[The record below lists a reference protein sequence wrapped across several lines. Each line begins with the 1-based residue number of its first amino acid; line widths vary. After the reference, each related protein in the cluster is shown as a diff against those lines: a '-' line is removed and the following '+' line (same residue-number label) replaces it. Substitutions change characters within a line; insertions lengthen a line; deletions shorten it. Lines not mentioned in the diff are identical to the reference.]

1 MYFKVGNVQKLVL
14 VIQIE
19 YKSTFK
25 VRNLGD
31 FQFFLPKLMGSGTHC
46 LKIDGFPGT
55 HGTHAN
61 GATVVDKS
69 RQTDESTITR
79 GDCNTKL
86 VCDII

>member
-1 MYFKVGNVQKLVL
+1 MAEKRKLED
-14 VIQIE
+14 IQIE

-55 HGTHAN
+55 HGTHTN
-61 GATVVDKS
+61 GATVIAPLMDATFDQK
-69 RQTDESTITR
+69 
-79 GDCNTKL
+79 
-86 VCDII
+86 